1 MFEMFVTVGAALF
14 ATIYGLSK
22 SVFMNGPYK
31 NYYRLG
37 LVAFIIVFYLAHRIY
52 HDAKNSHITR
62 LKVDLTEYLYYEK
75 YTSPLYRIGYFI
87 SYLIQN
93 ILFDYTY
100 MRRNFNFCKG
110 LDVYDGGVSEYYIKF
125 RNTWFRYLKL
135 TLCRHRVSLKKLQAF
150 AAKTKNDMIFD
161 ALETAEQK
169 DKYKQFS
176 SETEAYYNENNSV
189 EKSSMKKFP
198 NYKEIDSFYIKNLLR
213 YYKVMNYVKKHEP
226 VIIDYVNRQN
236 LHTKKDV
243 NDFKKINFK

>member
-1 MFEMFVTVGAALF
+1 MFEMFVTVGAALV

-22 SVFMNGPYK
+22 SVLMNGPYK

-37 LVAFIIVFYLAHRIY
+37 FVAAILILYLIHRIY
-52 HDAKNSHITR
+52 SDTRNSHITR

-135 TLCRHRVSLKKLQAF
+135 TLSRHRVSLKKLQAF

-161 ALETAEQK
+161 HLESEDTKE
-169 DKYKQFS
+169 KYKLFS
-176 SETEAYYNENNSV
+176 SEAEAYYIEQH
-189 EKSSMKKFP
+189 SMDRSTMRKFSC
-198 NYKEIDSFYIKNLLR
+198 YKEIDSYYIKNLLK
-213 YYKVMNYVKKHEP
+213 YYKVMLYVDKHEP
-226 VIIDYVNRQN
+226 IIIDYVNRQN
-236 LHTKKDV
+236 LHFQKDV
-243 NDFKKINFK
+243 NDFKKIKFH

>member
-22 SVFMNGPYK
+22 SVFMNGPHR

-37 LVAFIIVFYLAHRIY
+37 LLAFIIIVYLAHRIY
-52 HDAKNSHITR
+52 CDTRNSHITR

-135 TLCRHRVSLKKLQAF
+135 TLGRHRVSLKKLQAF
-150 AAKTKNDMIFD
+150 AAKTKNDMILD
-161 ALETAEQK
+161 ALESEEQK
-169 DKYKQFS
+169 ETYKLFS
-176 SETEAYYNENNSV
+176 SEAEAYYLEQHSMD
-189 EKSSMKKFP
+189 KSNMKKFSG
-198 NYKEIDSFYIKNLLR
+198 YKEIDSYYIKNLLR
-213 YYKVMNYVKKHEP
+213 YYKVMIYVQKHEP
-226 VIIDYVNRQN
+226 LIIDYVNRQN

-243 NDFKKINFK
+243 NDFKKIRFH

>member
-52 HDAKNSHITR
+52 HDAMNSHITR

-189 EKSSMKKFP
+189 EKSSMKKFS

>member
-1 MFEMFVTVGAALF
+1 MFVTVGAALF

-52 HDAKNSHITR
+52 HDAKNCHITR

-189 EKSSMKKFP
+189 EKSSMKKFS